1 MSGPVVFRDIP
12 LPDGGV
18 VRLSDDKL
26 MVYEAIEACLR
37 RRGDATM
44 HEVFEVLS
52 AQLGHVVQA
61 NRYSGRFADLCK
73 LGVLERCPEKRDDAT
88 TLRNRANHGRAP
100 RVYCW
105 RLPVMQQRLVA

>member
-1 MSGPVVFRDIP
+1 MSGPVQFRDIA
-12 LPDGGV
+12 LPSGGV
-18 VRLSDDKL
+18 ARLSGDKL
-26 MVYEAIEACLR
+26 MVYEALEVCLR
-37 RRGDATM
+37 RSRDATM

-52 AQLGHVVQA
+52 AQLGREVQA
-61 NRYSGRFADLCK
+61 NRYSGRFSGLCEM
-73 LGVLERCPEKRDDAT
+73 GVLERCPDKRDDAT